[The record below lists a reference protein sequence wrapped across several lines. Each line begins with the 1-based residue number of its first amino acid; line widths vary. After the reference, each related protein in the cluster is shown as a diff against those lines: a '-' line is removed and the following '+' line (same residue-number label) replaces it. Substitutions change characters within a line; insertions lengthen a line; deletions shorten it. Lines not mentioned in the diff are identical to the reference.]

1 MFREEKGSEGFTL
14 WRISRWS
21 GRHLSAVLSGGLH
34 FFQPRARAC
43 VAQIK
48 AKRTRVM
55 NSKYLKS
62 LSRWIRS
69 VILFLLFVLNPLG
82 LVAADA
88 PTNAPPS
95 TVTAANAT
103 NAVNTWLT
111 FGLDRVEWFQVSL
124 LGNPLWQYLAALIYV
139 VLAFYVSKLL
149 DYLIQVQLRKL
160 TAKTKTQLDDLLLEL
175 VRGPVK
181 IVAFVMLLHV
191 GLQVFAWPGWAETF
205 ISNGLKII
213 VAASVTYVALK
224 FVDLVMGLWQKRVET
239 AGEAVL
245 DMQLFPVIRKSLK
258 VFVTVVAVLVTSQNL
273 GMNVTGLLA
282 SLSIGGLA
290 VGLAA
295 QDSLSNLFGAV
306 ALFADKPFRVG
317 DRIQLDSIDGSVE
330 AIGLRST
337 RIRNLDGHLV
347 TVPNRTMANASL
359 TNISKRPNIKTV
371 MNIGVTYDTPAEKV
385 ERAMQIIDEIYR
397 PHPKTSDLIIS
408 FNKFES
414 SSLNILVVH
423 WWNSTDFKEYLLQFQ
438 KLNLQ
443 LKRRFDAEGISFAFP
458 TQTLY
463 LKQDSEWR
471 VTSAENQAAQN

>member
-1 MFREEKGSEGFTL
+1 MKSKCL
-14 WRISRWS
+14 
-21 GRHLSAVLSGGLH
+21 
-34 FFQPRARAC
+34 
-43 VAQIK
+43 
-48 AKRTRVM
+48 
-55 NSKYLKS
+55 NSPK
-62 LSRWIRS
+62 RWIPS
-69 VILFLLFVLNPLG
+69 AILFLLLVLNPLG

-95 TVTAANAT
+95 TATAT
-103 NAVNTWLT
+103 NAATSTNTWLT
-111 FGLDRVEWFQVSL
+111 FGLDRVEWLQVSVM
-124 LGNPLWQYLAALIYV
+124 GNPLWQYLAALVYV
-139 VLAFYVSKLL
+139 VLAFYASKLL

-175 VRGPVK
+175 IRGPVK
-181 IVAFVMLLHV
+181 IVAFVILLHV
-191 GLQVFAWPGWAETF
+191 GLQVFTWPGWAETF
-205 ISNGLKII
+205 ISNALKII
-213 VAASVTYVALK
+213 VAASLTYVALK
-224 FVDLVMGLWQKRVET
+224 FVDLVMGLWQKRVEA

-258 VFVTVVAVLVTSQNL
+258 VFVIVVAFLVTSQNL

-295 QDSLSNLFGAV
+295 QDTLSNLFGAV

-359 TNISKRPNIKTV
+359 TNVSKRPNIKTV

-385 ERAMQIIDEIYR
+385 ERAMKIIEDIYR
-397 PHPKTSDLIIS
+397 PHPKTADLIIS

-423 WWNSTDFKEYLLQFQ
+423 WWDSTDFKEYLLQFQ
-438 KLNLQ
+438 KLNLE
-443 LKRRFDAEGISFAFP
+443 LKRRFDAEAISFAFP

-471 VTSAENQAAQN
+471 VTSPESQATRN